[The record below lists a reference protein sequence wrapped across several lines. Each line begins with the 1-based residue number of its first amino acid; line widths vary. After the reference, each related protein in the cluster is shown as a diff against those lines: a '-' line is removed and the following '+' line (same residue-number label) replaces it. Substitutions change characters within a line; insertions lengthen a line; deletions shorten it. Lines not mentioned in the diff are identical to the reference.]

1 MANEPIVFYTG
12 SGSPYGWRVWL
23 ALEHKG
29 LPYTLNMLSF
39 SAGETH
45 AAPFLAVNPRGKVP
59 AIVHEGVALWESN
72 AIVEYLED
80 RFPEPR
86 LWPADVRD
94 RARARRL
101 VAENDAYLYPVL
113 RRVIAETLYKAPDAV
128 DHDALA
134 KAREELRAELA
145 RFAADLRGDFFG
157 GDAPGGADFTIFPS
171 LAFID
176 RIEARKPE
184 FGVAADLPP
193 ALRGYLDRMTALPIV
208 QKSWPPHWRG

>member
-1 MANEPIVFYTG
+1 MSSEPIVFYTG
-12 SGSPYGWRVWL
+12 SGSPYGWRAWL

-29 LPYTLNMLSF
+29 VPYTLNMLSF

-45 AAPFLAVNPRGKVP
+45 AAPFLAINPRGKVP

-72 AIVEYLED
+72 AILEYLED

-86 LWPADVRD
+86 LWPANVRD

-113 RRVIAETLYKAPDAV
+113 RRVIAETLYKASDAV
-128 DHDALA
+128 DRDALA

-145 RFAADLRGDFFG
+145 RFTGDLHGPFFG
-157 GDAPGGADFTIFPS
+157 GDAPDGADFTIFPS

>member
-1 MANEPIVFYTG
+1 MTVESIVFYTG

-59 AIVHEGVALWESN
+59 AIVHEGLTLWESN
-72 AIVEYLED
+72 AILEYLED
-80 RFPEPR
+80 RFPEPH
-86 LWPADVRD
+86 LWPADVQA
-94 RARARRL
+94 RAHARRL

-113 RRVIAETLYKAPDAV
+113 RRVIAETLYKAPNAV

-145 RFAADLRGDFFG
+145 RFAGELPRDFFG
-157 GDAPGGADFTIFPS
+157 GDAPDGADFTLFPS
-171 LAFID
+171 LAFLD
-176 RIEARKPE
+176 RIQARAPH
-184 FGVAADLPP
+184 FGITADLPAP
-193 ALRGYLDRMTALPIV
+193 LRAYLDRMTALPIV
-208 QKSWPPHWRG
+208 QKTWPPHWRG